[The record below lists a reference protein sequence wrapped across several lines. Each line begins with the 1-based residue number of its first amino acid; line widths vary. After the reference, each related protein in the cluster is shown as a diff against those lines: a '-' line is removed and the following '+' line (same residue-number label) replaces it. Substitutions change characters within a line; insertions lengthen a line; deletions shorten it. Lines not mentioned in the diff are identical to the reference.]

1 MILGGYLVES
11 NHRTFCQ
18 FFIQDS
24 SPSTFFDC
32 NEVIGLQPHGYFY
45 CHGIQASVIAYYHF
59 FLLEIDLLR
68 DLHPRTMLNIASIK
82 GLPYPCAHFTF
93 IYRFNEQSLT
103 VAIRHF
109 YPIPGTPS
117 TELCRIERQGFGI
130 VGKLIQF
137 TLCGITPTV
146 LMQYFGLYT
155 YFGRKKHYLQH

>member
-68 DLHPRTMLNIASIK
+68 DLHPRTMLNQLRLRDCPTLVLILLLYTVLTSKALRS
-82 GLPYPCAHFTF
+82 
-93 IYRFNEQSLT
+93 QSDT
-103 VAIRHF
+103 S
-109 YPIPGTPS
+109 TPS
-117 TELCRIERQGFGI
+117 LAPLQRSCAESNS
-130 VGKLIQF
+130 K
-137 TLCGITPTV
+137 V
-146 LMQYFGLYT
+146 LVQSANSFSLPCVVLLPQY
-155 YFGRKKHYLQH
+155 